1 MAWNEPGGEKRNP
14 WNRPQQSQNDL
25 DEVLRNFQRRLSALF
40 GRGGGGSLG
49 GGQSSPG
56 FGKGVSSILVL
67 IAAVWVGS
75 GLYRVDAQE
84 RAVILRFGK
93 YIQTTGPGYNWH
105 LPWPIEQK
113 IIVNVSQQSSVT
125 DDARMLTA
133 DTNLVEVKSA
143 VQYTQ
148 PDPRKYLFRVNNVE
162 ETLVQVSESAMREAV
177 GQASLD
183 KALAFDP
190 SITER
195 AKKLLQKTLDNY
207 DMGVNIISVNLER
220 RGRSR
225 AGPRCAARRH
235 QGGQGPPALSAG
247 CRNLSQRCGAARARP
262 GRQELLDAEA
272 YRLQV
277 LALAQGETSRFDQV
291 LSQYEHAPA
300 VTRERMYLEA
310 MENVY
315 KNSRKVIVDTK
326 GGGNMMYLPL
336 DKLISAGPQSISNP
350 NDTMTVPVAAAAG
363 NPSDAG
369 GRSLPRAW
377 GALMQNRLL
386 YILLALVAVILV
398 VRASVF
404 TVSEGQLAIKSIGG
418 EIVDSNFQAR
428 AAFQDSAGQRG
439 EPVRRRGS

>member
-25 DEVLRNFQRRLSALF
+25 DDVLRNFQRRLSALF
-40 GRGGGGSLG
+40 GRTGGGGLG
-49 GGQSSPG
+49 GGTNSPG
-56 FGKGVSSILVL
+56 FGRGLSSILVL
-67 IAAVWVGS
+67 IAAVWIGS

-93 YIQTTGPGYNWH
+93 YEQTSMPGYNWH
-105 LPWPIEQK
+105 LPWPIERK
-113 IIVNVSQQSSVT
+113 IIVNVSRQYSVT

-162 ETLVQVSESAMREAV
+162 ETLMQVSESAMREAV

-190 SITER
+190 SITDR
-195 AKKLLQKTLDNY
+195 AKVLLQRTLDNY
-207 DMGVNIISVNLER
+207 DMGVNIISVKLGDVIVPDPVQDAQRDAIKADKDRQRYQQDAETY
-220 RGRSR
+220 
-225 AGPRCAARRH
+225 
-235 QGGQGPPALSAG
+235 
-247 CRNLSQRCGAARARP
+247 RNDVVPRAR
-262 GRQELLDAEA
+262 GQASKNLLDAEA

-300 VTRERMYLEA
+300 VTRERMYLET

-315 KNSRKVIVDTK
+315 RNSRKVIVDTK
-326 GGGNMMYLPL
+326 GSNSMMYLPL
-336 DKLISAGPQSISNP
+336 EKLISSSPQSISNP
-350 NDTMTVPVAAAAG
+350 NDTMTVAPPRLPEIQVTPVED
-363 NPSDAG
+363 P
-369 GRSLPRAW
+369 
-377 GALMQNRLL
+377 
-386 YILLALVAVILV
+386 
-398 VRASVF
+398 
-404 TVSEGQLAIKSIGG
+404 
-418 EIVDSNFQAR
+418 AR
-428 AAFQDSAGQRG
+428 ARG
-439 EPVRRRGS
+439 VR